1 MINPC
6 LVTLSPLDNADD
18 TDFERLW
25 TRAEVREK
33 MGVRSRSTLNAYC
46 NYLKIPRRIK
56 FFTQA
61 QYQEIMALRHWVLQ
75 GYAIGDFLL
84 KSVKQSDCA

>member
-6 LVTLSPLDNADD
+6 LVKLRPIENTDD
-18 TDFERLW
+18 TDSGRLW
-25 TRAEVREK
+25 TRAEVRQK
-33 MGVRSRSTLNAYC
+33 MGVSSRSTLNAYC

-61 QYQEIMALRHWVLQ
+61 QYQEIMALRRWVLQ
-75 GYAIGDFLL
+75 GYAISDFLL
-84 KSVKQSDCA
+84 KSEEQSDCA